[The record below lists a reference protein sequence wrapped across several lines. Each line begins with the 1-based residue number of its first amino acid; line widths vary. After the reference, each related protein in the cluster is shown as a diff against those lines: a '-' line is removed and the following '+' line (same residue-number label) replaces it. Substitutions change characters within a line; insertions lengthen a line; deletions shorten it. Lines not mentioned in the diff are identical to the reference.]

1 MRDSVMTRE
10 QQYVP
15 QGEALRLGAEAVE
28 RELLVTAGRLWVTR
42 SSGAHGDTV
51 GGDCWLDAGERVRLA
66 AGEEAV
72 VEGWPSARYEL
83 WRSRRPGAVGRFS
96 AMVGAWLGRT
106 SSRPTPAA
114 CGTR

>member
-1 MRDSVMTRE
+1 MRDAVMSRE

-15 QGEALRLGAEAVE
+15 QGEALRVSAEAVE
-28 RELLVTAGRLWVTR
+28 RELRVTAGRLWVTR

-51 GGDCWLDAGERVRLA
+51 GGDCWLDAGERLRLA

-83 WRSRRPGAVGRFS
+83 CRWRRPGAVSRV
-96 AMVGAWLGRT
+96 AAVVGGWLGRT
-106 SSRPTPAA
+106 PSRPTPAA